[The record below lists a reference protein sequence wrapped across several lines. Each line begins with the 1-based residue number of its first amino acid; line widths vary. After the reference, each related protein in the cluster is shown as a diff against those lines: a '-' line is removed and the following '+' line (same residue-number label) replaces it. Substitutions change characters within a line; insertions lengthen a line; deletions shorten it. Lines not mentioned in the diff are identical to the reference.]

1 MKKLL
6 IIIDGMDDESLLA
19 LGGRTPRE
27 VAFMPGLD
35 FMMAN
40 GHNSMMST
48 IPYGNTPSSETAI
61 LNILGNH
68 VEPGFSGRSWLEAI
82 GIGVNVSSDDL
93 CMRCNLIKI
102 EDDIIV
108 SHGREEITEQE
119 VLEII
124 QQLNIVFGNNLISF
138 HYGKGYR
145 NLMILKDCKNDVI
158 ADPVHELIGSDM
170 SNLFVKSSDTALQDL
185 LNSIIFR
192 SRDML
197 SGFGNC
203 VNGISLWSP
212 GRKPSSE
219 FIQLKGAVVAGTNLI
234 KGIGIVCG
242 MKIIDVEGATGDCN
256 TDYFGKYMAAIKALE
271 DNDFVLL
278 HIEAADEASHQKDPK
293 RKVKILEEID
303 KNIISP
309 ILKYGRDLEIVV
321 QPDHATSSVTGRHL
335 DKPVEVTTY
344 IMKRVNES

>member
-124 QQLNIVFGNNLISF
+124 QQLNIVL
-138 HYGKGYR
+138 
-145 NLMILKDCKNDVI
+145 
-158 ADPVHELIGSDM
+158 
-170 SNLFVKSSDTALQDL
+170 
-185 LNSIIFR
+185 
-192 SRDML
+192 
-197 SGFGNC
+197 
-203 VNGISLWSP
+203 
-212 GRKPSSE
+212 
-219 FIQLKGAVVAGTNLI
+219 
-234 KGIGIVCG
+234 
-242 MKIIDVEGATGDCN
+242 
-256 TDYFGKYMAAIKALE
+256 
-271 DNDFVLL
+271 
-278 HIEAADEASHQKDPK
+278 SHQKDPK